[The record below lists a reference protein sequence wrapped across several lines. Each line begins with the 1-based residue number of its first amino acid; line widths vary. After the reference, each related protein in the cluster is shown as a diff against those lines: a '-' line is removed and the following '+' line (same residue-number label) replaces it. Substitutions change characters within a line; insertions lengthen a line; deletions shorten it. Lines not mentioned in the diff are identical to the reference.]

1 MVLQV
6 DLGEEGLYLGEI
18 GFGMTKVW
26 GKNLLCMKYNFLL

>member
-26 GKNLLCMKYNFLL
+26 KKLILHVV